1 MAIELAKL
9 CNTVQQR
16 LRVLA
21 GTNYPALKR
30 EPTGMLD
37 AVNSPQNRA
46 GFEQR
51 YLTDG
56 GDGKKKTVVIEWAQP
71 VPVSTTVTTEQDVC
85 AGGTEEPRFLDTVEL
100 TGYAG
105 TRVMLFTE
113 TELREYCEQPSEVQ
127 TMRIAQH
134 MSGLFRKIDKILIA
148 KYNTGVGGFLN
159 GGAAGRE
166 LELLHYDAD
175 GQTEVVKP
183 DGEVKLLEDMAD
195 MGVTGRPIVVGSGIV
210 SRYSRLANIGC
221 CNDFGQNVQQMSGSY
236 DFFRDRDVDIEL
248 SGDENMIV
256 FAPGAVQM
264 ATYNKFRGEFK
275 KIVPELFAHTTI
287 VDPVTGIELDMLWKY
302 DDCNFLWRLH
312 IGLHFDLFQLPD
324 TLFKDADERDGIN
337 YSFLY
342 KAVRTSA
349 AS

>member
-21 GTNYPALKR
+21 GSNYPALKR

-85 AGGTEEPRFLDTVEL
+85 AGGVEEPRFLDTVEL
-100 TGYAG
+100 TAYAG

-113 TELREYCEQPSEVQ
+113 DELREYCEQPSEIQ

-134 MSGLFRKIDKILIA
+134 MSGLLRKINQILIA
-148 KYNTGVGGFLN
+148 KYAAGVGGFLN
-159 GGAAGRE
+159 GEAPGEE

-175 GQTEVVKP
+175 GQTEVAKP
-183 DGEVKLLEDMAD
+183 DGEIELLEDMAD
-195 MGVTGRPIVVGSGIV
+195 MGVSGRPIVVGSGII

-221 CNDFGQNVQQMSGSY
+221 CNDFGQNIQQLSAAY
-236 DFFRDRDVDIEL
+236 DFYRDRDVDIVMD
-248 SGDENMIV
+248 GDENIIA

-264 ATYNKFRGEFK
+264 ATYNKFRGQFK

-287 VDPVTGIELDMLWKY
+287 VDPVTGIEFDMLWKY

-312 IGLHFDLFQLPD
+312 IGLHFDLFQLPL
-324 TLFKDADERDGIN
+324 TMFKDADERDGIN

-342 KAVRTSA
+342 KGVRTSA